1 MKVEGRSIAQI
12 GAELGV
18 ATRTLHVWFS
28 DDLIKAEVRRLLQRV
43 DDLFV
48 ERLAQAGMRALDEM
62 VEFASTPATSA
73 YYVCR
78 TCGYGSQTPGNHG
91 DPQAWCA
98 GPWEQYERISENTK
112 LRALDS
118 IMDRVDQTTKLR
130 DRVDAGA
137 DSSTVNNYLQVIQN
151 MPDEELAGM
160 LRAWGAETNGA
171 SGHQAL
177 PESS

>member
-18 ATRTLHVWFS
+18 ATRTLHV
-28 DDLIKAEVRRLLQRV
+28 
-43 DDLFV
+43 
-48 ERLAQAGMRALDEM
+48 
-62 VEFASTPATSA
+62 PA
-73 YYVCR
+73 
-78 TCGYGSQTPGNHG
+78 NHG
-91 DPQAWCA
+91 DSQAPCV
-98 GPWEQYERISENTK
+98 GPWDTYERISENTK

-130 DRVDAGA
+130 DRAEAGA
-137 DSSTVNNYLQVIQN
+137 DGNTVNYLQVIQN

-160 LRAWGAETNGA
+160 LRAWGAGTNGDSA
-171 SGHQAL
+171 HPAL